1 MNIILIGGPGSGKST
16 YAEFITKEF
25 GIDHIY
31 PGELL
36 RKEKEK
42 GGEIAK
48 RLSNLGKGGFAP
60 NDIVLDL
67 IKDAVAKAD
76 KGFVFDGYPR
86 YMQQVKDLEKEGI
99 KIDKVV
105 YLNVSPEEVIRRLT
119 KRGRA
124 DDKPEIIKNRIALY
138 KKETGPVVEYYRN
151 KPGFIEVKAEGGEPK
166 DIAKKIINR
175 LKGKTLSEFKMYLN
189 EGVYD
194 PGIFKAFFL
203 AGGPGSGKT
212 FVTQSAFAGTGL
224 KVVNSDAAFE
234 RGLKQANLSLK
245 MPDEEEYFR
254 NIIRQRA
261 KTTASNI
268 LDTYVQGRLGLVIDA
283 TGRDLPLVQ
292 RQVGMLRNIGY
303 DCYMVFVNTSLD
315 VALERNKT
323 RSRSIPEYI
332 VKKSWEGVQANIGAF
347 QRVFSPNKMLI
358 VDNNRSEKELVSM
371 VLSQASKFIRS
382 RLKTKPENGIALSWI
397 KKELELKRKWDLKTL
412 Y

>member
-151 KPGFIEVKAEGGEPK
+151 KPGFIEVKAEGGEPE
-166 DIAKKIINR
+166 DIAKNIISK
-175 LKGKTLSEFKMYLN
+175 LKSKTFKEMKEFIS

-224 KVVNSDAAFE
+224 KIVNSDAAFE
-234 RGLKQANLSLK
+234 RNLKQANLSLK

-254 NIIRQRA
+254 NLLRQRA
-261 KTTASNI
+261 KTTAATA
-268 LDTYVQGRLGLVIDA
+268 LDQYVKGRLGLIVDA

-292 RQVGMLRNIGY
+292 RQHSMLKNIGY

-315 VALERNKT
+315 VALERNKK
-323 RSRSIPEYI
+323 RPRSIPEYI
-332 VKKSWEGVQANIGAF
+332 VKKSWDGVQANIGAF

-358 VDNNRSEKELVSM
+358 IDNNRSEQELITQT
-371 VLSQASKFIRS
+371 LNQAARFIRTM
-382 RLKTKPENGIALSWI
+382 LNKKPDNYIAKQWI
-397 KKELELKRKWDLKTL
+397 QKELEAKRRR
-412 Y
+412 

>member
-60 NDIVLDL
+60 NDIVLKL

-119 KRGRA
+119 ARGRA

-138 KKETGPVVEYYRN
+138 KKETGPVVEYYR
-151 KPGFIEVKAEGGEPK
+151 KRPGFIEVKAEGGEPEE
-166 DIAKKIINR
+166 IANRIIKQ
-175 LKGKTLSEFKMYLN
+175 LKAKPLREFREYLN

-212 FVTQSAFAGTGL
+212 FVTASSFSGTGL
-224 KVVNSDAAFE
+224 KVVNSDKAFE
-234 RGLKQANLSLK
+234 KGLKQANLSLK

-254 NIIRQRA
+254 NIVRQRA
-261 KTTASNI
+261 KTTAASM
-268 LDTYVQGRLGLVIDA
+268 LDTYIQGRLGLVIDA
-283 TGRDLPLVQ
+283 TGRDLDLVQ
-292 RQVGMLRNIGY
+292 RQHSMLRNIGY

-315 VALERNKT
+315 VALERNKGRG
-323 RSRSIPEYI
+323 RSVPEYI
-332 VKKSWEGVQANIGAF
+332 VKKSWQGVQANIGSF
-347 QRVFSPNKMLI
+347 QRIFSPNKMLI
-358 VDNNRSEKELVSM
+358 VDNNRSEQELVTQT
-371 VLSQASKFIRS
+371 LNTASKFIRS
-382 RLKTKPENGIALSWI
+382 KLRTKPENSIALSWI
-397 KKELELKRKWDLKTL
+397 KKELELKRR
-412 Y
+412 